1 MEPAGVAFSSLI
13 RCSECVLR
21 PKAQRKVTH
30 PPSWTCLGLISL
42 CDVLRLCHS
51 FKGCALPPL
60 LLSQF
65 QTIYLIGY
73 MMARRNI
80 NNLRDTDDTTLMAE
94 SKEEL
99 KSFLMRVKEESEKTS
114 LRLNIK
120 EKKKKTMASS
130 PITSANRRGKSGN
143 SGRFYFLGLQK
154 SLLTVASAMKLKDT
168 CSLEGK
174 LWKT

>member
-1 MEPAGVAFSSLI
+1 M
-13 RCSECVLR
+13 
-21 PKAQRKVTH
+21 TH

-51 FKGCALPPL
+51 SKGCALPPL

-120 EKKKKTMASS
+120 EKKKDHGIQSHHFCKQKGEKWKQWQILFSWPTK
-130 PITSANRRGKSGN
+130 ITADSGF
-143 SGRFYFLGLQK
+143 SHEIKRHLLLGRK
-154 SLLTVASAMKLKDT
+154 AMKNLGSILRSRGGT
-168 CSLEGK
+168 
-174 LWKT
+174 